1 MRRRDFIKGLA
12 GSATVWPLA
21 AGAQQAG
28 ELRRVGVLTP
38 FAETD
43 VEVQSEVAAFR
54 RSLEQRGWFEG
65 RNVKIDYRWAA
76 GDVNRIKTY
85 AQELVGLAPNV
96 ILARA
101 TPVTTALL
109 RETHTIPIVFVNV
122 SDPVGAGFVQS
133 MARPG
138 GNATGFTNVEASL
151 AGKWVEVLKELN
163 PRMTRIAA
171 LFSPKTSPDSGEF
184 YLRLIEDASRTMA
197 VKTIA
202 IPVQSA
208 ADIES
213 AIESFALVPDG
224 GLIVTPDV
232 TTTNNRALIMLLAA
246 KHHLAA
252 IYPFRFFVGEG
263 GLASY
268 GIDVV
273 DMYRRAATYVD
284 RILKGEKPAD
294 LPVQAPIRFELAINR
309 KTANALG
316 LTIPPTLIV
325 RADEVV
331 E

>member
-54 RSLEQRGWFEG
+54 RSLEQRGWFDG

-246 KHHLAA
+246 KHHLAT